1 MKQQFAAKH
10 PWTILAAG
18 AAIQVLTGLPAA
30 WGVFQQPVMEEYGLS
45 EQGAGYA
52 FALLIAAFGVGCVL
66 GGFLQDK
73 KGPRC
78 AALWGTALLCGG
90 FFAAAFLPGRTGWGF
105 FLAFSIPAG
114 LGTAFLYP
122 SIQSCAQKWYAG
134 RKGLATGVIGGAVGL
149 SGAFLTLFVRA
160 ALRGFGPVQGIRG
173 AFWALGALTLP
184 VCLAGSAVLSD
195 PPQKKQQP
203 SGKNTLD
210 LSPGQM
216 LRTKQYWLCAGA
228 VCFSTPA
235 VLLFSP
241 IILRLGMERGL
252 DETAALWSIVLGSV
266 GSAAGRMLM
275 PMLSD
280 HIGRRATACAVGG
293 VLGSAGLVGGGVL
306 RRAHLLLLG
315 VGGGAAC
322 PFHRPVRSAPCGG
335 ELRLSGLG
343 AERGQPC
350 VPLCSQSAGAGER
363 AAPACHGRCG
373 GGLCGHLGAASGG
386 ERPAL
391 KRAKSKGCK
400 KFAGAY
406 GRIDKNLTTVL
417 YKAVEMTVS
426 DG

>member
-30 WGVFQQPVMEEYGLS
+30 WGVFQKPVMEEYGLS

-90 FFAAAFLPGRTGWGF
+90 FFAVAFLPGRAGWGF

-184 VCLAGSAVLSD
+184 ADAAHKAVLAVRGRGVLFNTGGAAVQPHHPKVGHGARVGRD
-195 PPQKKQQP
+195 CCAVEHRTGQRGQRRRADADAHAQRPHWPPRHRP
-203 SGKNTLD
+203 
-210 LSPGQM
+210 
-216 LRTKQYWLCAGA
+216 WA
-228 VCFSTPA
+228 VCSFA
-235 VLLFSP
+235 
-241 IILRLGMERGL
+241 
-252 DETAALWSIVLGSV
+252 W
-266 GSAAGRMLM
+266 
-275 PMLSD
+275 
-280 HIGRRATACAVGG
+280 AVGG

-306 RRAHLLLLG
+306 RRAYLLLLG
-315 VGGGAAC
+315 TGGGAAR
-322 PFHRPVRSAPCGG
+322 PFHRPVRPAPCRG
-335 ELRLSGLG
+335 ELRLSGTG

-350 VPLCSQSAGAGER
+350 VPF
-363 AAPACHGRCG
+363 CG
-373 GGLCGHLGAASGG
+373 
-386 ERPAL
+386 
-391 KRAKSKGCK
+391 
-400 KFAGAY
+400 
-406 GRIDKNLTTVL
+406 
-417 YKAVEMTVS
+417 
-426 DG
+426 

>member
-30 WGVFQQPVMEEYGLS
+30 WGVFQQPVMEEYGFS

-52 FALLIAAFGVGCVL
+52 FGILIAAFGVGCVL

-90 FFAAAFLPGRTGWGF
+90 FFAAAFLPGRAGAWF
-105 FLAFSIPAG
+105 FLAFSVPAG

-149 SGAFLTLFVRA
+149 SGAFLTVFMRA
-160 ALRGFGPVQGIRG
+160 ALKGFGPVQGIRG
-173 AFWALGALTLP
+173 AFWALGAITLP
-184 VCLAGSAVLSD
+184 VCLAGSMVLSD
-195 PPQKKQQP
+195 PPQDKRQKVQQG
-203 SGKNTLD
+203 SGKNAID

-241 IILRLGMERGL
+241 IILKLGMERGL
-252 DETAALWSIVLGSV
+252 DESAALWSIVLGSV
-266 GSAAGRMLM
+266 GSAAGRLLM

-280 HIGRRATACAVGG
+280 KIGRRPTDLLLFALSLGLSAAFWFARGWWVVACY
-293 VLGSAGLVGGGVL
+293 AGLTFCYSALAAVLPALSTDLFGLPHAGVNYGFLALGQSVGSLAFPFLANTLALENGRHIL
-306 RRAHLLLLG
+306 AMA
-315 VGGGAAC
+315 GAAAG
-322 PFHRPVRSAPCGG
+322 FAAIWALRPVEQDMR
-335 ELRLSGLG
+335 
-343 AERGQPC
+343 
-350 VPLCSQSAGAGER
+350 
-363 AAPACHGRCG
+363 
-373 GGLCGHLGAASGG
+373 
-386 ERPAL
+386 
-391 KRAKSKGCK
+391 
-400 KFAGAY
+400 
-406 GRIDKNLTTVL
+406 
-417 YKAVEMTVS
+417 
-426 DG
+426 

>member
-160 ALRGFGPVQGIRG
+160 ALRGFGPVQGSRCALRAVRYSATHHRKSSSQAAKTPSTFPRG
-173 AFWALGALTLP
+173 RCCAQSSTGCVRARCAF
-184 VCLAGSAVLSD
+184 
-195 PPQKKQQP
+195 Q
-203 SGKNTLD
+203 
-210 LSPGQM
+210 
-216 LRTKQYWLCAGA
+216 
-228 VCFSTPA
+228 
-235 VLLFSP
+235 
-241 IILRLGMERGL
+241 
-252 DETAALWSIVLGSV
+252 
-266 GSAAGRMLM
+266 
-275 PMLSD
+275 
-280 HIGRRATACAVGG
+280 HRRC
-293 VLGSAGLVGGGVL
+293 
-306 RRAHLLLLG
+306 
-315 VGGGAAC
+315 C
-322 PFHRPVRSAPCGG
+322 CSAP
-335 ELRLSGLG
+335 S
-343 AERGQPC
+343 
-350 VPLCSQSAGAGER
+350 S
-363 AAPACHGRCG
+363 
-373 GGLCGHLGAASGG
+373 
-386 ERPAL
+386 
-391 KRAKSKGCK
+391 
-400 KFAGAY
+400 
-406 GRIDKNLTTVL
+406 
-417 YKAVEMTVS
+417 
-426 DG
+426 